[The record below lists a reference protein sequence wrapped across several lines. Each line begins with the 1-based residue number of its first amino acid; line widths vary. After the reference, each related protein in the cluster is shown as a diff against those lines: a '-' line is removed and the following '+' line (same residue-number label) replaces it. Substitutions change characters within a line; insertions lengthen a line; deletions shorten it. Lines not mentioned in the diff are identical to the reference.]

1 MMRFTDATGR
11 WQAVRSDMPLP
22 VAGGQVLQW
31 LSDDFA
37 TLNTDIWEVS
47 GTPSVGSSELTVP
60 SGAVLLSR
68 QGFQPPC
75 LIEVVATMTARA
87 SGDDFRIG
95 FYTDDDNMVE
105 WRAAGSTGSNMD
117 AVMRAGGVLDEQNGI
132 NVGAA
137 NGQYQAGEHLCRC
150 RRSGLDVPQHQLAGG
165 AQRSVSHSGARHS
178 KWAVP
183 CSSGRIGWHE
193 QSEGS

>member
-60 SGAVLLSR
+60 SGA
-68 QGFQPPC
+68 
-75 LIEVVATMTARA
+75 
-87 SGDDFRIG
+87 
-95 FYTDDDNMVE
+95 
-105 WRAAGSTGSNMD
+105 
-117 AVMRAGGVLDEQNGI
+117 
-132 NVGAA
+132 GAA
-137 NGQYQAGEHLCRC
+137 QPAG
-150 RRSGLDVPQHQLAGG
+150 VPA
-165 AQRSVSHSGARHS
+165 AVSD
-178 KWAVP
+178 
-183 CSSGRIGWHE
+183 
-193 QSEGS
+193 